1 MSGVLTSNDRSAFD
15 LFKELSSGDHRLM
28 YSDGGFHGF
37 VCVLGGSWTWT
48 VWDGDGRV
56 IDGFRSWKMD
66 AFHACAKAIECIER
80 AKAEMKLVG
89 DPKEDGTG
97 QLCHALYG
105 RKAEPRDY
113 LGGSES
119 RMLQDAAR
127 VIEASRKVVRLYEAT
142 DRLVDQKMLAEARA
156 GLEGGDVGREPPGA

>member
-1 MSGVLTSNDRSAFD
+1 LISNDPTAFD
-15 LFKELSSGDHRLM
+15 RFRELSSGDHRLM
-28 YSDGGFHGF
+28 FSDGDFHGF
-37 VCVLGGSWTWT
+37 VCVLGGGWTWT
-48 VWDGDGRV
+48 VWHKDGRI
-56 IDGFRSWKMD
+56 IDGFRSWNMD
-66 AFHACAKAIECIER
+66 AYYACQKAIECIEW

-97 QLCHALYG
+97 QLCMALYG

-127 VIEASRKVVRLYEAT
+127 VIEALRKVVRLYEAT
-142 DRLVDQKMLAEARA
+142 DRLVDRKMLAEARA
-156 GLEGGDVGREPPGA
+156 GLEGGDVGREPPGT